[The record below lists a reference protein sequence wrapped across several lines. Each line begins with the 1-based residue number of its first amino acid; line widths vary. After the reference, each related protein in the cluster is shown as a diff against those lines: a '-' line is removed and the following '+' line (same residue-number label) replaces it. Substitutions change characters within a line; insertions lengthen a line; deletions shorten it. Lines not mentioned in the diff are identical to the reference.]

1 MILGRK
7 SEKKTIKKTAP
18 AQMIGKERCD
28 EPITE
33 VWGADIVSFTNLLTY
48 LPGIL
53 WASKR
58 W

>member
-1 MILGRK
+1 
-7 SEKKTIKKTAP
+7 
-18 AQMIGKERCD
+18 MIGKERCD

-53 WASKR
+53 WASKKMVIMSTSLLFPCKAMDGF
-58 W
+58 